1 MKKIRV
7 LVVDDAAFIRDL
19 VKKTVRSKFPH
30 FLVEEAING
39 RKAQSLLEKQRYDL
53 VLCDWE
59 MPELS
64 GLELLQWMRNE
75 RSLDTPFI
83 MVTSRGDRD
92 NVVAAVQSGVSEYI
106 GKPFS
111 SDALLKKIIKVL
123 SRRHS
128 ASDLRGSSRPDTPG
142 GSAEVLTGGSAT
154 HAASVSVLTQSR
166 PAPSPP
172 PSPAA
177 TEASSSVA
185 ALTGAATTPAP
196 APKGAGKSGARGSSA
211 QLRFPDMTVD
221 CVVQALSLKEVKAVI
236 RRGERIP
243 QLLSQAVVDLEQG
256 EEREV
261 ARINGYIS
269 KLEAAEQ
276 KMDSALIAIS
286 IRFVDDDPQKMEY
299 LSKMI
304 AMGTGK
310 QYF

>member
-19 VKKTVRSKFPH
+19 VKKTVRGHFPH
-30 FLVEEAING
+30 FVVEEAVNG
-39 RKAQSLLEKQRYDL
+39 RKAQSMLEKQPYDL

-64 GLELLQWMRNE
+64 GLELLQWMRSE

-111 SDALLKKIIKVL
+111 SESLLKKIIKVL

-128 ASDLRGSSRPDTPG
+128 AEDLSGGGRPEAPK
-142 GSAEVLTGGSAT
+142 GSADALTGAGAT
-154 HAASVSVLTQSR
+154 HGDSVSALTR
-166 PAPSPP
+166 SPP
-172 PSPAA
+172 PAA
-177 TEASSSVA
+177 PKAQSVAVASVA
-185 ALTGAATTPAP
+185 ALTGNTAP
-196 APKGAGKSGARGSSA
+196 APPAPQEKSGSKGATA

-221 CVVQALSLKEVKAVI
+221 CVIQALSLKEVKAVI

-243 QLLSQAVVDLEQG
+243 ELLSQAVVDLEQG
-256 EEREV
+256 DAQEV
-261 ARINGYIS
+261 ARINGYVS

-276 KMDSALIAIS
+276 KMDSALIAIHV
-286 IRFVDDDPQKMEY
+286 RFVDDDPQKMEY

-304 AMGTGK
+304 ASGTGK
-310 QYF
+310 KYF